1 MKKIYKL
8 SLGLVLLL
16 IVSIFFLKYAL
27 SYLLPFVIAV
37 IVASLIDPVVE
48 LFEQRANLPRGLSIV
63 IVLSIII
70 IFISLILTIS
80 FSRLFVE
87 LNNLLNNL
95 PDYQSFGKQL
105 DWISERNQQL
115 SRVIEELEIPESF
128 KESINNNFQYFYD
141 KIKEFIQLTS
151 SNLLGIVKKLPNFA
165 TVLLISLI
173 ATFFI
178 SRDKEL
184 IVEALLKPFP
194 NKWRH
199 KIEQVQRDIMKAGI
213 GFIRAQ
219 MLLITITT
227 LISIIGLSILGSSY
241 SIVVGLTGGLLDFIP
256 VIGPSLIFVPW
267 AIYNLIVG
275 NVSFAIGLFILYGIM
290 GATRQILEAKI
301 VGRSI
306 GIHPLAIL
314 VAMYLGVQLL
324 GIAGFFI
331 GPASLV
337 VLKAVFQA
345 GFISIIID

>member
-1 MKKIYKL
+1 
-8 SLGLVLLL
+8 
-16 IVSIFFLKYAL
+16 
-27 SYLLPFVIAV
+27 
-37 IVASLIDPVVE
+37 
-48 LFEQRANLPRGLSIV
+48 
-63 IVLSIII
+63 
-70 IFISLILTIS
+70 
-80 FSRLFVE
+80 
-87 LNNLLNNL
+87 LNNLLNDL
-95 PDYQSFGKQL
+95 PDYQGFSKQL

-115 SRVIEELEIPESF
+115 SRVIEELKIPESF
-128 KESINNNFQYFYD
+128 KESINSNFQYFYD
-141 KIKEFIQLTS
+141 KAKEIIQLAS
-151 SNLLGIVKKLPNFA
+151 STLLGVVKKLPNFA
-165 TVLLISLI
+165 TILLISLI

-184 IVEALLKPFP
+184 ILEALLKPFP

-199 KIEQVQRDIMKAGI
+199 KIKQVQGDIMKAGI

-219 MLLITITT
+219 ILLITITT

-241 SIVVGLTGGLLDFIP
+241 SIVVGLTGGLLDLIP
-256 VIGPSLIFVPW
+256 VIGPSLIFIPW

-275 NVSFAIGLFILYGIM
+275 NVSFAIGLFILYGVM

-314 VAMYLGVQLL
+314 VAMYLGVQLF
-324 GIAGFFI
+324 GVAGFFI

-345 GFISIIID
+345 GFISIIIDE